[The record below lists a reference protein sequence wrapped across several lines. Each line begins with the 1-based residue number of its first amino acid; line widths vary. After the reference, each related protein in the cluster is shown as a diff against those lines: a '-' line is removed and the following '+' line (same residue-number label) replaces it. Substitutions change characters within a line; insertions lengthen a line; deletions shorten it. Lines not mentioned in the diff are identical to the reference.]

1 MDEAERLRRELQ
13 REVEILERLGTRRLK
28 LAQTRGAPPGWQ
40 ADWDKAN
47 RDLWE
52 QVRVLSTPAEHA
64 LAQLRQGD
72 PSPIPWVIAFLEADP
87 WFFRSGYLKGNY
99 ARVLRRYDLDPN
111 QRERLRAAILNN
123 LHKGG
128 RLEFGEVRRLARRLD
143 TPDLRRQVA
152 KFLDH
157 PDPGTRERAQ
167 LLLASCALN
176 DQSGRDLRSER

>member
-13 REVEILERLGTRRLK
+13 REVEILERLRTRRLK
-28 LAQTRGAPPGWQ
+28 LAQTRGVPPGWQ

-52 QVRVLSTPAEHA
+52 QVGVLSTPAEHA

-87 WFFRSGYLKGNY
+87 WFFRSGYLKGNFL
-99 ARVLRRYDLDPN
+99 RLFRRYPLDAPK
-111 QRERLRAAILNN
+111 QQRLRSAILNT
-123 LHKGG
+123 LDKGG
-128 RLEFGEVRRLARRLD
+128 RLEFGEARRLARRLD
-143 TPDLRRQVA
+143 TPDFRKQVA
-152 KFLDH
+152 RFLDH

-167 LLLASCALN
+167 LILASCTLN
-176 DQSGRDLRSER
+176 DQPGRDLRSKR